1 MSNLPPSADSYVR
14 TEPKRTFRI
23 GETVF
28 VRTYAG
34 PIVRVTIKKAEN
46 GTIHGTLNRED
57 NTKLFM
63 AGVPEC
69 PDNYVGV
76 FHEHCIVTK
85 EDYDSEDW
93 RKWSV
98 RDVKKLKKNS

>member
-1 MSNLPPSADSYVR
+1 MTNLPPSADSYVH
-14 TEPKRTFRI
+14 TERKRVLSV
-23 GETVF
+23 GEIVF

-34 PIVRVTIKKAEN
+34 PIVRVTVRKVEDGA
-46 GTIHGTLNRED
+46 IHGTLSRED

-69 PDNYVGV
+69 PDDQIGV

-85 EDYDSEDW
+85 EEYESDDW
-93 RKWSV
+93 HKWSV
-98 RDVKKLKKNS
+98 RDNKKLKKIP